1 MAHQRR
7 KWMGLFLATLVVV
20 LCFCPPFYQWLRL
33 PDTVETVVGSSL
45 PVEAGFPARLVASP
59 TGKVTVSGAEGGS
72 GKWELY
78 AREPG
83 QALVHLEVFGLPL
96 RHMRIQ
102 VMPEWKVIPGG
113 QSIGV
118 KLRSKGIMVVGYNLV
133 RSGQKQVSPGEQA
146 DIKVGDRIVEIDG
159 RPVRTVDEA
168 AQRIREAGEARRDL
182 ELTLLRQRQSLR
194 VKVHPVYDEDHHAYR
209 IGLYIRDSAAGVGT
223 LTFFDPEHRVYGAL
237 GHVIADVDTGQPIEV
252 GEGQVLHSSIHSID
266 KGQNGQPGEKRGQM
280 VNEHQILGN
289 VVKNTPFGIFG
300 EMDRL
305 PEHGLYRD
313 PVPVALAS
321 QVHPGPAKILTVV
334 EGQKV
339 EAFDVEVVSVMKQR
353 YPAMKGMVLK
363 VTDPRLLQKTGGIVQ
378 GMSGS
383 PILQDGRL
391 IGAVTHVFINDPT
404 QGYGVFAE
412 WMMREAVEGLDA
424 FQEAAA

>member
-7 KWMGLFLATLVVV
+7 KWVGLCLATLVVV
-20 LCFCPPFYQWLRL
+20 LCFCPPFSQWLRL
-33 PDTVETVVGSSL
+33 PDTLETSVGSSVA
-45 PVEAGFPARLVASP
+45 VETGVPGRLVSKQPGNAVEIRD
-59 TGKVTVSGAEGGS
+59 TAAGTWQLK
-72 GKWELY
+72 
-78 AREPG
+78 ARQPG
-83 QALVHLEVFGLPL
+83 QADVNLEVFGIPV
-96 RHMRIQ
+96 RQMQ
-102 VMPEWKVIPGG
+102 VHVLPEWKVIPGG

-118 KLRSKGIMVVGYNLV
+118 RLRSKGIMIVGYNLV
-133 RSGQKQVSPGEQA
+133 RAGNQQVSPGEQA
-146 DIKVGDRIVEIDG
+146 DIKVGDRIIEID
-159 RPVRTVDEA
+159 RHPVRSVDEA
-168 AQRIREAGEARRDL
+168 AQRIREAGESNRDL
-182 ELTLLRQRQSLR
+182 ELTLVRQKQPFH
-194 VKVHPVYDEDHHAYR
+194 VKVHPLYDEDQHTYR

-223 LTFFDPEHRVYGAL
+223 LTFFDPEHHVYGAL

-252 GEGQVLHSSIHSID
+252 GEGQVLHSSITSID

-280 VNEHQILGN
+280 VDEHHVLGD
-289 VVKNTPFGIFG
+289 VTKNSPFGIYG
-300 EMDRL
+300 HMDHM
-305 PEHGLYRD
+305 PDHGLYRD
-313 PVPVALAS
+313 PVPVALAD

-353 YPAMKGMVLK
+353 YPAIKSMVLK
-363 VTDPRLLQKTGGIVQ
+363 VTDPKLLAKTGGIVQ

-412 WMMREAVEGLDA
+412 WMMREATREVEDT
-424 FQEAAA
+424 AAAA